1 MKSTF
6 FIDLIA
12 TLPLPQIFIWF
23 VILGSTKEFDYQNNV
38 LALLVLLQYLPRL
51 YIIFPLIHLIIRA
64 SGVVTKTT
72 WAGASYITLLY
83 LLISHVIG
91 AAWYLLALGRFTTCL
106 KSVCKLESAPVRC
119 VPLYL
124 HCTAIHHADRMAWTN
139 RTHVFNSCNP
149 GNQIDFQYGRFEY
162 AVSKNVLSS
171 GFAVKYFYG
180 LWFGVQNLSSFGQNL
195 ATSTYIWETTF
206 SILIG
211 LTGLIQFA
219 RLIGDIQTFMRSSTL
234 RGEHWRVKR
243 RETEEWMEY
252 RQLPGDTRER
262 VRRYVKLNWLAT
274 RGVNEE
280 AILRSLPAD
289 LQRDIQ
295 RHLCLDIVRSVPLFA
310 QMDDQLLEG
319 ICECLIPSLIINGTY
334 TIREGDLVTEM
345 IFIIRGKLE
354 SSDSTSH
361 LSSFLNPMILS
372 PGDFCGEELL
382 DWALQSKSSLN
393 LPLSTR
399 TVKAITEVEAFAL
412 RAEDL
417 RYVANKFRSFT
428 SRKLRHTFQFYCH
441 SWRTRAACVIQ
452 AAWRRSKSQKMGN
465 SLWEMHPFI
474 SSTSLEIEQ
483 ELVRAYDEFS
493 PGSTSSHAKI
503 DIGDAVLSLA
513 ANPRKGIHRMKP
525 EEPDFSMKIED
536 E

>member
-1 MKSTF
+1 
-6 FIDLIA
+6 
-12 TLPLPQIFIWF
+12 
-23 VILGSTKEFDYQNNV
+23 
-38 LALLVLLQYLPRL
+38 
-51 YIIFPLIHLIIRA
+51 
-64 SGVVTKTT
+64 
-72 WAGASYITLLY
+72 
-83 LLISHVIG
+83 
-91 AAWYLLALGRFTTCL
+91 
-106 KSVCKLESAPVRC
+106 
-119 VPLYL
+119 
-124 HCTAIHHADRMAWTN
+124 
-139 RTHVFNSCNP
+139 
-149 GNQIDFQYGRFEY
+149 
-162 AVSKNVLSS
+162 
-171 GFAVKYFYG
+171 
-180 LWFGVQNLSSFGQNL
+180 
-195 ATSTYIWETTF
+195 
-206 SILIG
+206 
-211 LTGLIQFA
+211 
-219 RLIGDIQTFMRSSTL
+219 
-234 RGEHWRVKR
+234 
-243 RETEEWMEY
+243 MEY

-295 RHLCLDIVRSVPLFA
+295 RHLCLDIVRSVTTSPTHQSDLVPAWPLNNNFALDLQVPLFA

-382 DWALQSKSSLN
+382 DRALQSKSSLN